1 MSEEVKAKQ
10 TRAKRV
16 DIKIAYGDHD
26 KLQRYANSINSS
38 PTKIVNTL
46 VKQYLDSEEVKK
58 VFEEDGEL
66 IQLKKEL
73 KKAERE
79 AEKAQK
85 VAEEKQRKV
94 ADIKAKIK
102 ARKDSK
108 KQN

>member
-10 TRAKRV
+10 RRAKRV

-58 VFEEDGEL
+58 VLEEDEEL
-66 IQLKKEL
+66 IQWEKEL
-73 KKAERE
+73 EKMKSKE
-79 AEKAQK
+79 ADL
-85 VAEEKQRKV
+85 R
-94 ADIKAKIK
+94 AKIK

-108 KQN
+108 KK